1 MNIVCSDV
9 RRRSICVRLS
19 EAVFGGEIAFETS
32 LNSAFSPYLLAYT
45 PSMAFGVTVQERA
58 GELTP

>member
-1 MNIVCSDV
+1 V
-9 RRRSICVRLS
+9 RPS

-32 LNSAFSPYLLAYT
+32 LNWAFETLLAYT

-58 GELTP
+58 GEVTP

>member
-19 EAVFGGEIAFETS
+19 EAVFGREIAFETS
-32 LNSAFSPYLLAYT
+32 LNWAFETLLAYA

-58 GELTP
+58 GEVTP